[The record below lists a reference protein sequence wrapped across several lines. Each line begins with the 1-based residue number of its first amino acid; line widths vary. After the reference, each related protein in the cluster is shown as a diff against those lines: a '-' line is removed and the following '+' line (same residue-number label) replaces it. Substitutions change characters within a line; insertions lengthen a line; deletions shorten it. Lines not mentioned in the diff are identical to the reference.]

1 MESKY
6 NIYKQVVKCENNY
19 TKNFLDG
26 LLYLNEFS
34 FIYNILKNIEMEVK
48 VMYFFSIYEFKEK
61 WAEMSAQ
68 EQQNFFIL
76 M

>member
-1 MESKY
+1 
-6 NIYKQVVKCENNY
+6 
-19 TKNFLDG
+19 
-26 LLYLNEFS
+26 
-34 FIYNILKNIEMEVK
+34 MEVK

-76 M
+76 IGVTILIIVGIGIFDYIRKKKKQIDK

>member
-1 MESKY
+1 M
-6 NIYKQVVKCENNY
+6 
-19 TKNFLDG
+19 
-26 LLYLNEFS
+26 
-34 FIYNILKNIEMEVK
+34 K

-76 M
+76 IGVTILIIVGIEIFDYIRKKKKQIDK